1 MSSAEKVI
9 KIVARICK
17 VDPATI
23 SRQTEYVRDLGI
35 QKSVAYIQMITL
47 LESEFDLELDFS
59 KISNAGTV
67 GTTVDYIDSL
77 LA

>member
-1 MSSAEKVI
+1 MSSTEKVI

-17 VDPATI
+17 VDPAAI

-47 LESEFDLELDFS
+47 FESEFDLELDFS
-59 KISNAGTV
+59 RIRNAVNV
-67 GTTVDYIDSL
+67 GATVDYIDSL